1 MVSLQRLRKFQERE
15 VYTHFYVCCCQCSV
29 ILIPWVVA
37 MVTNTVMMDK
47 QPVSDTGTGLCPVLY
62 PSSLWQFLIRICI
75 VLGIP
80 LLLVL
85 MVFLTTLPT
94 LSTCM
99 GPVTWQTNH
108 INHNIKQ
115 DLTILSVLFL
125 AHILFQVPTKITEC
139 LIQYK
144 HLRVDIFKLI
154 VKISTDFPLLINP
167 LGVLII
173 RGLGQ
178 KGKGK
183 VERC

>member
-1 MVSLQRLRKFQERE
+1 M
-15 VYTHFYVCCCQCSV
+15 
-29 ILIPWVVA
+29 
-37 MVTNTVMMDK
+37 
-47 QPVSDTGTGLCPVLY
+47 
-62 PSSLWQFLIRICI
+62 
-75 VLGIP
+75 LGIP
-80 LLLVL
+80 FLLVL
-85 MVFLTTLPT
+85 MVFLTTLPF

-99 GPVTWQTNH
+99 GKTNH
-108 INHNIKQ
+108 ISHNIKQ

-178 KGKGK
+178 RGEGK
-183 VERC
+183 VENCEKILKFLQIACKRFCEI